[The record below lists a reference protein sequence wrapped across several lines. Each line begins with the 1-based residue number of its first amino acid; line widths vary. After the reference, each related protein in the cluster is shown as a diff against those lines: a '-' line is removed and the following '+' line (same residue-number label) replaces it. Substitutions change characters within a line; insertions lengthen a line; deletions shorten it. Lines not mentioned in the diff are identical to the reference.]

1 MDINL
6 VKIDKILGINK
17 IEPVSFEQF
26 SAGIIPGIVS
36 AAGFDLSIPT
46 EKFSI
51 IDWYMILKLV
61 NASKENIIIENI
73 QANWVG
79 KNNYRAKSNDF
90 LTQIYT
96 ASGDNEEDIINKLL
110 DMTNDKKTPSKQILF
125 LPFLLECEREKIIRV
140 NFVLETYKRIF
151 LNYWKPIF
159 FKKEEIKAP
168 ETYIELLQ
176 KAFIKIKINKKKQ
189 PLLLKI

>member
-1 MDINL
+1 M
-6 VKIDKILGINK
+6 
-17 IEPVSFEQF
+17 
-26 SAGIIPGIVS
+26 
-36 AAGFDLSIPT
+36 
-46 EKFSI
+46 
-51 IDWYMILKLV
+51 
-61 NASKENIIIENI
+61 
-73 QANWVG
+73 
-79 KNNYRAKSNDF
+79 
-90 LTQIYT
+90 
-96 ASGDNEEDIINKLL
+96 NKLL